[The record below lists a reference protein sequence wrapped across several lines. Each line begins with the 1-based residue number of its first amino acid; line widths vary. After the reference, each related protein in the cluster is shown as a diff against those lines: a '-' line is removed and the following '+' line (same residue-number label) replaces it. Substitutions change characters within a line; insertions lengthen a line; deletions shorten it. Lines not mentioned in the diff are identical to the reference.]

1 MPGRGVAD
9 WLTRNKPERRN
20 ADAPSNGNSSRVDR
34 QNLLI
39 SEQISEKNGI
49 GQLLELKARRLGIN
63 LLVEKITL
71 SFPLIH

>member
-20 ADAPSNGNSSRVDR
+20 ADAPSNGNSSQIDPP
-34 QNLLI
+34 NLPI
-39 SEQISEKNGI
+39 FEQLSEKNGI

-63 LLVEKITL
+63 LLVEIFAL